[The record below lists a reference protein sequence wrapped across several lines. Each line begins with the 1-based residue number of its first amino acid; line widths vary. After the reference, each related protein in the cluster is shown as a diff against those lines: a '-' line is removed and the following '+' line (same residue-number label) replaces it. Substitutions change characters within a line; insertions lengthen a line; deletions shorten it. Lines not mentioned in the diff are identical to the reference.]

1 MDDNFLRVYDN
12 IAGLQ
17 SSVVNPTPLVKLN
30 KINSLPITL
39 YAKLEWHNPFGAVK
53 DRIAFQL
60 IQDAEEKGLL
70 QDKKIIEPTSGN
82 TGIGLTAVANIK
94 NYKIRTTISSAIPDE
109 KKNIL
114 RFLGAEVIEVADTL
128 CPDPN
133 EPGGAIGI
141 AKSTVKNLPAKF
153 YMPNQYEN
161 EANIQAHYLTTG
173 PEIWKQTKGQITHFA
188 AGLGT
193 CGTIGGVGQYLKEK
207 NKNIKIIAVH
217 PQENH
222 DIPGVRS
229 LKQLNVTKLFKPDL
243 YDDIIEVSNKEA
255 YDACLRLNREE
266 SIIAGPSSGMVIAGA
281 LKSLKDVKEGC
292 VVCIFPDNIFKYT
305 SFFSK
310 NFPEIMPTAQPQP
323 SNPMAEQ
330 LFNNMVQTARNEN
343 TTIEIDAAKKIIDEQ
358 QPLVIDVRP
367 QHIYAQAHIPN
378 AKNTPIAQI
387 TQQKNKLP
395 TDKNALILTVCQRGN
410 TSLIGMIFLRS
421 MGYTN
426 VKSIN
431 NGTQA
436 WIEKGYDTEKE

>member
-1 MDDNFLRVYDN
+1 MDDTILRVYDSV
-12 IAGLQ
+12 AGLR
-17 SSVVNPTPLVKLN
+17 SSVTNPTPLVRLN
-30 KINSLPITL
+30 KATSLSLTF

-70 QDKKIIEPTSGN
+70 QGKKIVEPTSGN

-94 NYKIRTTISSAIPDE
+94 NYKVRTTVSSAIPDE

-173 PEIWKQTKGQITHFA
+173 PEIWEQTKGQVTHFV

-193 CGTIGGVGQYLKEK
+193 CGTIGGAGKFLKEK

-229 LKQLNVTKLFKPDL
+229 IKQLHVTKLFKPEL
-243 YDDIIEVSNKEA
+243 YDDLVEVSNKEA
-255 YDACLRLNREE
+255 YDTCLKLNREE
-266 SIIAGPSSGMVIAGA
+266 SIFAGPSSGMVLAGA
-281 LKSLKDVKEGC
+281 LKALKDVKEGC
-292 VVCIFPDNIFKYT
+292 IVCIFPDNVFKYT
-305 SFFSK
+305 SFLAK
-310 NFPEIMPTAQPQP
+310 HFPEIMPTAQAQP

-330 LFNNMVQTARNEN
+330 LFNSIVQTARNEN
-343 TTIEIDAAKKIIDEQ
+343 TTIEIDDAKTFIEQQ
-358 QPLVIDVRP
+358 QPLIIDVRP
-367 QHIYAQAHIPN
+367 PHVYAQTHIPN
-378 AKNTPIAQI
+378 AKNIPLQEL
-387 TQQKNKLP
+387 TQQKIKLP
-395 TDKNALILTVCQRGN
+395 ADKNTLILTICQRGN

-431 NGTQA
+431 NGTQG
-436 WIEKGYDTEKE
+436 WIEKGNPVETG